1 MTTAQT
7 LRLIF
12 GNTHIPLEKARS
24 EWLPHISQRKCRELA
39 QRQSLPRPLYRPQE
53 SQKAHYLDND
63 TDIAECL
70 DKKQAEAQSD
80 WKKMNS

>member
-12 GNTHIPLEKARS
+12 GNTHIPLEKART

-39 QRQSLPRPLYRPQE
+39 QRQSLPWPVFRPVE
-53 SQKAHYLDND
+53 SQKAEYLVNVN
-63 TDIAECL
+63 DIADWL
-70 DKKQAEAQSD
+70 DKKQAEAQDD
-80 WKKMNS
+80 WKKMNG

>member
-39 QRQSLPRPLYRPQE
+39 TRQSLPWPVFRPVE
-53 SQKAHYLDND
+53 SQKAEYLVNVE
-63 TDIAECL
+63 DIADWL
-70 DKKQAEAQSD
+70 DKSRQKP
-80 WKKMNS
+80 KLIGKR